1 METAEQREERLK
13 IMHERQIKKRAAE
26 QREERLQSLQNR
38 QRDRVSRLRI
48 NQTERIDMETDNEE
62 RSSPSH
68 RFPQLQH
75 SEVQRKM
82 KKFHTHLDSLEINK
96 CTTYLEAFP
105 GLRLSTECQIIHSV
119 V

>member
-1 METAEQREERLK
+1 
-13 IMHERQIKKRAAE
+13 
-26 QREERLQSLQNR
+26 
-38 QRDRVSRLRI
+38 
-48 NQTERIDMETDNEE
+48 METDNEE

-96 CTTYLEAFP
+96 CATCLEAFP
-105 GLRLSTECQIIHSV
+105 GLRLSSTECFQTSKQIIHAV

>member
-13 IMHERQIKKRAAE
+13 IMRERLIKRRAIETAE
-26 QREERLQSLQNR
+26 QREERLQSLRDR

-62 RSSPSH
+62 RSSLSH

-75 SEVQRKM
+75 SEVM
-82 KKFHTHLDSLEINK
+82 KKFRTHLDSLEINK
-96 CTTYLEAFP
+96 CATCLEAF
-105 GLRLSTECQIIHSV
+105 LA
-119 V
+119 